1 MLLVTNIDKSL
12 VDILKHVIGENIH
25 MKAWKYQCE
34 MEKMKKITTLI
45 LKNNLNFFI
54 EELNTYF

>member
-45 LKNNLNFFI
+45 FKNNFKKLLRK
-54 EELNTYF
+54 LNTYF